1 MTAAPNDVLLL
12 ACYELGHQPLSL
24 AWPAAV
30 LRRAGVAVTAVDLA
44 VDPFPRVAAARAR
57 FVGISVPMHTALRLG
72 VRAAADVRA
81 LNPDAHICFYGLYAW
96 LNADYLLAT
105 CADSVLA
112 GELEEELVAW
122 VLGGKSPAL
131 WEGLGEGRLEDPLP
145 IPLPKGA
152 GAKDPL
158 PNPLPRG
165 EGTGPTTN
173 EQRPS
178 PILTRLSL
186 PTPDRS
192 NLPPLDR
199 YARYVDGGVARLA
212 GYVEASRGCLH
223 TCRHCP
229 VVPVYGGRFFVVP
242 AETVLAD
249 VRQQVAAG
257 AEHITFGDPDF
268 LNGPGH
274 VMKIARALHAEFP
287 RLTFDFTTK
296 VEHIRQHR
304 ALFPELRALG
314 ASFIISAFES
324 VSDDVLLRLDKGHT
338 AADLDDALAV
348 LDDAGLPVQPTWL
361 PFTPW
366 TTLDDY
372 IDLLAWI
379 RRRDLI
385 AHVPAVQ
392 LSIRLLVPPGSAL
405 LSEPDAAAWLGPL
418 DAANFTYRWHNPDPC
433 VDELQRR
440 VAAVAEAGGEAD
452 EAFAAI
458 ERLAYDLAGRRVPDA
473 PPRTHHNPTPPRLTE
488 DWFC

>member
-1 MTAAPNDVLLL
+1 MTAATDDVLLL

-24 AWPAAV
+24 AWPTAV
-30 LRRAGVAVTAVDLA
+30 LQRAGIAVTAVDLA
-44 VDPFPRVAAARAR
+44 VDPFPRAAAARAR

-81 LNPDAHICFYGLYAW
+81 LNPTAHICFYGLYAW

-112 GELEEELVAW
+112 GEIEDELAAW
-122 VLGGKSPAL
+122 VTRGEWRGAGGEPA
-131 WEGLGEGRLEDPLP
+131 EDPLP
-145 IPLPKGA
+145 SPLA
-152 GAKDPL
+152 
-158 PNPLPRG
+158 RG
-165 EGTGPTTN
+165 EGTPIPLFMG
-173 EQRPS
+173 ESSLVRPS
-178 PILTRLSL
+178 PVLTRLAL

-192 NLPPLDR
+192 NLPPLER
-199 YARYVDGGVARLA
+199 YARYMDGGVARLA

-268 LNGPGH
+268 LNAPGH
-274 VMKIARALHAEFP
+274 ALKIARALHAEFP

-304 ALFPELRALG
+304 AIFPELRTLG
-314 ASFIISAFES
+314 ASFVISAFES
-324 VSDDVLLRLDKGHT
+324 VSDDVLTRLSKGHT

-348 LDDAGLPVQPTWL
+348 LAGAGLPVQPTWL

-372 IDLLAWI
+372 VALLAWI
-379 RRRDLI
+379 RRHDLV

-405 LSEPDAAAWLGPL
+405 LDEPDAAAWLGPL
-418 DAANFTYRWHNPDPC
+418 DAANFTYRWRNPDPC
-433 VDELQRR
+433 VDELQQR
-440 VAAVAEAGGEAD
+440 VTAVAQVGGDAD
-452 EAFAAI
+452 AAFVAI
-458 ERLAYDLAGRRVPDA
+458 ERLAYGVAGRRAPHA
-473 PPRTHHNPTPPRLTE
+473 PPRTHHTPAPPRLTE

>member
-1 MTAAPNDVLLL
+1 MPPAPNDVLLL

-30 LRRAGVAVTAVDLA
+30 LRRAGVPVTAVDLA
-44 VDPFPRVAAARAR
+44 VEPFPRAAAARAR

-72 VRAAADVRA
+72 VHAAQDVRA
-81 LNPDAHICFYGLYAW
+81 LNPQAHICFYGLYAW

-105 CADSVLA
+105 VADSVLA
-112 GELEEELVAW
+112 GEIEEELAGWVA
-122 VLGGKSPAL
+122 GGEWRVAGGESPFL
-131 WEGLGEGRLEDPLP
+131 REGPREGMIE
-145 IPLPKGA
+145 
-152 GAKDPL
+152 DPL
-158 PNPLPRG
+158 PNPLPEG
-165 EGTGPTTN
+165 EGTGR
-173 EQRPS
+173 RPP

-186 PTPDRS
+186 PTPDRAG
-192 NLPPLDR
+192 LPSLDR

-249 VRQQVAAG
+249 IRQQVAAG

-274 VMKIARALHAEFP
+274 VLKIARALHAEFP

-314 ASFIISAFES
+314 ASFVISAFES
-324 VSDDVLLRLDKGHT
+324 VSDTVLTRLDKGHT

-348 LDDAGLPVQPTWL
+348 LAGAGLPVQPTWL

-366 TTLDDY
+366 TTLDGY
-372 IDLLAWI
+372 VDLLAWI
-379 RRRDLI
+379 RDRDLI
-385 AHVPAVQ
+385 ANVPAVQ

-405 LSEPDAAAWLGPL
+405 LDEPDAAAWLGPR
-418 DAANFTYRWHNPDPC
+418 DAANFTYQWRNPDPC

-452 EAFAAI
+452 AAFVTI
-458 ERLAYDLAGRRVPDA
+458 ESLAYGLAGRRLPAA
-473 PPRTHHNPTPPRLTE
+473 PPRIHANPAPPRLTE

>member
-1 MTAAPNDVLLL
+1 MSAAPGDVLLL

-30 LRRAGVAVTAVDLA
+30 LRRAGLPVTVADLA
-44 VDPFPRVAAARAR
+44 VDALSREAAARAR

-72 VRAAADVRA
+72 VRAAAEVRA
-81 LNPDAHICFYGLYAW
+81 LNPTAHICFYGLYAW

-105 CADSVLA
+105 AADAVLA
-112 GELEEELVAW
+112 GELEEELAAQVQR
-122 VLGGKSPAL
+122 VLGAEPSGDDRA
-131 WEGLGEGRLEDPLP
+131 
-145 IPLPKGA
+145 A
-152 GAKDPL
+152 
-158 PNPLPRG
+158 PRM
-165 EGTGPTTN
+165 
-173 EQRPS
+173 
-178 PILTRLSL
+178 TRLAL
-186 PTPDRS
+186 PAPDRTGM
-192 NLPPLDR
+192 PPLSS
-199 YARYVDGGVARLA
+199 YARYVDGGVARLS

-229 VVPVYGGRFFVVP
+229 IVPVYGGRFFVVP

-249 VRQQVAAG
+249 IRQQVAAG

-314 ASFIISAFES
+314 ASFIVSAFES
-324 VSDDVLLRLDKGHT
+324 VSDEMLARLDKGHT
-338 AADLDDALAV
+338 AADLDDALDV
-348 LDDAGLPVQPTWL
+348 LAGAGLAVQPTWL

-366 TTLDDY
+366 TTLDSY

-379 RRRDLI
+379 RARGII

-392 LSIRLLVPPGSAL
+392 LSIRLLIPPSSAL
-405 LSEPDAAAWLGPL
+405 LDDPDAAAWLGPL
-418 DAANFTYRWHNPDPC
+418 DAANFTYTWRNPDPC

-440 VAAVAEAGGEAD
+440 VAAVAEAGDDAHA
-452 EAFAAI
+452 AFATI
-458 ERLAYDLAGRRVPDA
+458 ERLAYGLAGRRQPAALPRASLDPD
-473 PPRTHHNPTPPRLTE
+473 PPRLTE

>member
-1 MTAAPNDVLLL
+1 MSAAPDDVLLL

-44 VDPFPRVAAARAR
+44 VDPFPRAAATRAR

-72 VRAAADVRA
+72 VRAAQDVRA

-105 CADSVLA
+105 VADSVLA
-112 GELEEELVAW
+112 GEVEEELVGVATADRR
-122 VLGGKSPAL
+122 PPTTAT
-131 WEGLGEGRLEDPLP
+131 PLAAVGVETADDRRQP
-145 IPLPKGA
+145 TDAIPLAAVG
-152 GAKDPL
+152 G
-158 PNPLPRG
+158 
-165 EGTGPTTN
+165 
-173 EQRPS
+173 QPS
-178 PILTRLSL
+178 AVVLTRLAL

-192 NLPPLDR
+192 SLPPLER
-199 YARYVDGGVARLA
+199 YARYMDGGVARLA

-229 VVPVYGGRFFVVP
+229 IVPVYGGRFFVVP

-257 AEHITFGDPDF
+257 ADHITFGDPDF

-274 VMKIARALHAEFP
+274 ALKIVRALHAEFP

-304 ALFPELRALG
+304 ALIPELRALG
-314 ASFIISAFES
+314 TGFVISAFES
-324 VSDDVLLRLDKGHT
+324 VSDEVLTRLQKGHT

-348 LDDAGLPVQPTWL
+348 LAGAGLPVQPTWL

-372 IDLLAWI
+372 LALLAWI

-405 LSEPDAAAWLGPL
+405 LDEPDAAAWLGPL
-418 DAANFTYRWHNPDPC
+418 DAANFTYQWRNPDPC
-433 VDELQRR
+433 VDALQRR
-440 VAAVAEAGGEAD
+440 VAAVAEAGGDAD
-452 EAFAAI
+452 AAFAAI
-458 ERLAYDLAGRRVPDA
+458 ERLAYGMAGRRAPDA
-473 PPRTHHNPTPPRLTE
+473 PPRTHHTPAPPRLTE